1 MMRIGL
7 FYDGSYFAR
16 VSNFYRYHH
25 QRRARI
31 SIAGFHDFLRHE
43 VSRQTGVAT
52 RFCQIVEAHYYRGR
66 FSAEEVEKRGK
77 LLGERKFEDALVK
90 ARVMTHFIP
99 VSTFEDG
106 RTRARGADI
115 LLALDAYGAAV
126 AGKINFIVL
135 ITGDGDFVH
144 LVERLNALDCQ
155 VMVTAWDMQSPDGML
170 TLRTSHALLDAVP
183 YPIMMQSLID
193 DETRTDDALI
203 NQMFMDEQ
211 PRVGLEGAQV
221 VSDGHVR
228 PESLALNDEDGEDAE
243 AEWATG
249 VVVNLP
255 SGRDFGFIK
264 PDYGSENLFF
274 HATWMDFD
282 GVVEAREKFND
293 LRVGDRVE
301 FDIGRNPK
309 TGQPTATNVTVV
321 N

>member
-43 VSRQTGVAT
+43 VARQTGVAP

-77 LLGERKFEDALVK
+77 LLGERKFEDALMK

-99 VSTFEDG
+99 VATYEDG
-106 RTRARGADI
+106 RARARGVDI

-126 AGKINFIVL
+126 SGKTNFIVL

-155 VMVTAWDMQSPDGML
+155 VMVTAWDMQSADGML
-170 TLRTSHALLDAVP
+170 TLRTSQALLEAVP
-183 YPIMMQSLID
+183 YPVMMQSLVD
-193 DETRTDDALI
+193 DEAREDDALI
-203 NQMFMDEQ
+203 NQIFMEEQ
-211 PRVGLEGAQV
+211 PRISLDSPQV
-221 VSDGHVR
+221 AADGHGR
-228 PESLALNDEDGEDAE
+228 PESHVLDEGDGEETE

-249 VVVNLP
+249 IVVNLP
-255 SGRDFGFIK
+255 AGRDFGFIK
-264 PDYGSENLFF
+264 PDYGDENLFF
-274 HATWMDFD
+274 HATWMEFD
-282 GVVEAREKFND
+282 GGVDAREKFND

-321 N
+321 S